1 MEFSTELY
9 STSALATLVVG
20 IVAGLLRGFTG
31 FGGAIFA
38 VPVLSLIYGPA
49 TAIAVVL
56 ASGVVGTIQLVP
68 GALALARWREI
79 LPMILVSLGVTPL
92 GTYALLTGDPESIRR
107 GIGCFV
113 LVAALLMLRGWSW
126 QGPRTIAI
134 RVRTH

>member
-68 GALALARWREI
+68 E
-79 LPMILVSLGVTPL
+79 PSLWHAG
-92 GTYALLTGDPESIRR
+92 GKSCR
-107 GIGCFV
+107 
-113 LVAALLMLRGWSW
+113 
-126 QGPRTIAI
+126 
-134 RVRTH
+134 